1 MKESGT
7 ITWTCNDCKKTHQ
20 VERAWMRKWGKGKG
34 KKGSRKGNCR
44 MRETDCRWLP
54 RPESESG
61 RETAVAAENI
71 CSIERQIKSFYS
83 LARKSRSLAPFIP
96 FCVRRARGPALSP
109 LSHFDDFSAELEE
122 NIAAEV
128 AETASQEGL
137 NRRRRRPATLS
148 SPSGGAAVGEVFQ
161 SGK

>member
-1 MKESGT
+1 
-7 ITWTCNDCKKTHQ
+7 
-20 VERAWMRKWGKGKG
+20 MRKWGKGKG

-44 MRETDCRWLP
+44 LRDTDCRWLP

-83 LARKSRSLAPFIP
+83 LARKSRSLAPFMP
-96 FCVRRARGPALSP
+96 FCVRRARGPA

-137 NRRRRRPATLS
+137 NHRRRRRPATLS
-148 SPSGGAAVGEVFQ
+148 SPSGGGAAVGEVFQ